1 MGNRI
6 IIVTHGDL
14 GTGLLKTAEM
24 IGGVY
29 ENVQVYGVYPNTN
42 LAEFKANLLADI
54 SHNPKKVLVLIDL
67 WGGTPFNSVMESK
80 MLDQVQFVTG
90 VNLPMVLE
98 VLSQA
103 NQVDM
108 DELIRIAREAGVS
121 GIQTI
126 RDALEK
132 M

>member
-6 IIVTHGDL
+6 IIATHGDL
-14 GTGLLKTAEM
+14 GKGLLQTAEM

-29 ENVQVYGVYPNTN
+29 ENVQVYGVYPDTD
-42 LAEFKANLLADI
+42 LEEFKETLQTDI
-54 SHNPKKVLVLIDL
+54 RLNPEGVLILLDL

-80 MLDQVQFVTG
+80 IQSHVKFVTG

-103 NQVDM
+103 DLLDI
-108 DELIRIAREAGVS
+108 DELSNMACEMGVS
-121 GIQTI
+121 GIRTK
-126 RDALEK
+126 RDILER